1 MHGTSC
7 FLNLKVSYCYEH
19 MLQEIGV
26 EILGIIEGEGHYL
39 QEMGEEIL
47 GIIEGEGCCLFIFG
61 R

>member
-1 MHGTSC
+1 
-7 FLNLKVSYCYEH
+7 

-26 EILGIIEGEGHYL
+26 EILGIIGGEGHYL